1 MQFLIKSAVNN
12 LTSHNKDLPSQSCI
26 SSMNLEATQVSKQQ
40 ITDVLCGEK
49 KKVTLLP
56 DSTTKKGIHIY
67 GVKLVTETETF
78 IASLPEIS
86 PATVMNLFETT
97 KDITDSV

>member
-1 MQFLIKSAVNN
+1 MFYV
-12 LTSHNKDLPSQSCI
+12 
-26 SSMNLEATQVSKQQ
+26 V
-40 ITDVLCGEK
+40 K
-49 KKVTLLP
+49 KNVTLLP

-97 KDITDSV
+97 KDITDSVE